1 MKTARMME
9 RLVPIEAV
17 GRLIPVGVGPE
28 GKGPM
33 VHNWP
38 KCPGFAAAA
47 LYERF
52 PKARA
57 VGVILHPLLCFD
69 IDGRSAEEF
78 ILSTGRKPAG
88 VTTWRINRTTDPYRY
103 KLLFLPTAAQLE
115 QLAGNQTSHSHQT
128 RAKVTDENGNVLE
141 KGEAEEIFCHPGR
154 QVIVAGEHP
163 KSGGYYFWPDGC
175 GPEALA
181 PPPADWWQRVVDVSQ
196 QSARNSIRYDRKKD
210 VFGSDGWERIPEC
223 PICGRG
229 PDDNPLCQLH
239 RDGKT
244 LRCFLGQTF
253 SPPTNLVR
261 GQLVA
266 GTDWAFSR
274 VSSSGWGEFLTFV
287 KDEPNTHQMLR
298 GWLRRGR

>member
-1 MKTARMME
+1 MKVADVVE
-9 RLVPIEAV
+9 RLTSVESV
-17 GRLIPVGVGPE
+17 GRLIPVGLGDD

-33 VHNWP
+33 VRDWP
-38 KCPGFAAAA
+38 KCPGFAASE
-47 LYERF
+47 LEERF
-52 PKARA
+52 PKAKA
-57 VGVILHPLLCFD
+57 VGVITHPLLCFD
-69 IDGRSAEEF
+69 IDGQSAEEF
-78 ILSTGRKPAG
+78 VLSTGRNPAG
-88 VTTWRINRTTDPYRY
+88 VTTWRVNRNTDPYRY
-103 KLLFLPTAAQLE
+103 KLLFLPTAEQLE
-115 QLAGNQTSHSHQT
+115 QLPGHQTSYSHQT
-128 RAKVTDENGNVLE
+128 REKVTDENGKVLE

-163 KSGGYYFWPDGC
+163 KSGGYYFWPEGC

-181 PPPADWWQRVVDVSQ
+181 PPPEDWWQRVVDVSHQ
-196 QSARNSIRYDRKKD
+196 AQRHLLREDRKND
-210 VFGSDGWERIPEC
+210 AFSNDDWQRIPSC

-239 RDGKT
+239 SDGKT

-253 SPPTNLVR
+253 SPPRNLVP